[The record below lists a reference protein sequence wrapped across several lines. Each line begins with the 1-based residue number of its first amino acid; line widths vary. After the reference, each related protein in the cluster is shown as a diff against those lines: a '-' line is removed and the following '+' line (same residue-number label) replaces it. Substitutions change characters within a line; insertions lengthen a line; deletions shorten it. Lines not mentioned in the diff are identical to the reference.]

1 MVNGHSFE
9 TDPQGNLVGVPTNL
23 KVDRAGNVFD
33 GAGNYV
39 GRAGEVYVDADGNA
53 VNAAGQIVG
62 FATAGTRAPVSNPVV
77 PNVPVAATP
86 AGATYQTP
94 PSGNTRP
101 VVVGAAVP
109 DVEPEPVV
117 RTYEE
122 SVSYAQPAVGT
133 YDQPTMPASESE
145 IVGGVSNQP
154 SAPVRT
160 LAHEAAEVL
169 SKGEFY
175 RDANGGLL
183 QVPTNLKVGADGM
196 VRDARGHVVGRA
208 GEVFVD
214 AHGNAVNA
222 DGHVVGVATA
232 PLSPIIEAAHQSTYQ
247 HSTYQQGIPAQHPYS
262 ENYNVITNNDVL
274 VNRDYSGR
282 TYTDGEI
289 MPDNY
294 NDEGAVYN
302 DGTEFAGEPFI
313 ENATEGLVPEQVVTE
328 QVVTEQVVP
337 EQVLVG
343 DAAADAGVEYI
354 DGVPAYNYRDA
365 GYDTGA
371 RAWPDPRNKYMDGPD
386 GVEQNRYGDGVYG
399 DGSTFASRAFGQNL
413 DTEML
418 DRDTPDRPLEL
429 FGHNDLGAAGEP
441 VGYEE
446 GAPARENRWQH
457 RAMHRV
463 TGESV
468 ATDLTVDADGNVH
481 DAAGNYVGKAGEVVA
496 EPDGTVLNAVRQVV
510 GRAVG
515 EIFHNN

>member
-62 FATAGTRAPVSNPVV
+62 FATAGTRAPVSHVAVTSSPATAAPVMVSAPPVV
-77 PNVPVAATP
+77 AP
-86 AGATYQTP
+86 
-94 PSGNTRP
+94 P
-101 VVVGAAVP
+101 VV
-109 DVEPEPVV
+109 DVTPVRAYEEV

-122 SVSYAQPAVGT
+122 PVAYAQTPRAAYDEPAV
-133 YDQPTMPASESE
+133 AVSEPLNP
-145 IVGGVSNQP
+145 GGVSH
-154 SAPVRT
+154 PVTPARS

-183 QVPTNLKVGADGM
+183 QVPTNLTVSADGM

-222 DGHVVGVATA
+222 DGYIVGVATA

-247 HSTYQQGIPAQHPYS
+247 NSTYQQEIPAQHPYP
-262 ENYNVITNNDVL
+262 ENNNVITNNDVL

-328 QVVTEQVVP
+328 QVVP
-337 EQVLVG
+337 EQGLVG

-429 FGHNDLGAAGEP
+429 FGHNDMGAAGEP

-496 EPDGTVLNAVRQVV
+496 EPDGTVLNAARQVV